1 MRSDDWYIYK
11 LKLST
16 MTMEDSDI
24 VIDDITWKQ
33 FIIQALGKTHGL
45 FGQGVEQHILDTKK
59 ILIAEEYMNI
69 AYVQVSKIDDK
80 VFGNAINTYINYSLI
95 DNKPLVCTVLQKTD
109 DFEKLEVNE
118 EEKLWKKKL
127 LEKLEEQ

>member
-16 MTMEDSDI
+16 MTTEDSDI

-45 FGQGVEQHILDTKK
+45 FGQGVEQNILDTKK

-95 DNKPLVCTVLQKTD
+95 DDKPLVCTVLQKTD